1 MKIPADFDAEIW
13 SVVAEI
19 PAGRVAT
26 YGQLARLIGMPG
38 HARRAGRALAL
49 APEGLPPPGRQQ
61 PGPDSA
67 RMDRTAGVARSRR
80 RPFPGQRLRG
90 PFGFG
95 LGGDRIVRRQYPGP
109 AGRFAKKDYGMKR
122 YALLLYILF
131 LAAAV
136 RAATPRPQP
145 LYIVNGK
152 ETSEI
157 RSIPPEDIEN
167 VEMLPADEETIA
179 RYGQRAAHG
188 VMLITLRYDRP
199 ASFPADSAFGSYIAR
214 QVRWDE
220 SEPTARVV
228 LRYKITPDG
237 ETVVQQELESTDN
250 RLKRRV
256 LKAVAEAPRWHP
268 AQKNGAPV
276 ESEGVLSI
284 QLPEGRRMPRQAEL
298 VIR

>member
-1 MKIPADFDAEIW
+1 
-13 SVVAEI
+13 
-19 PAGRVAT
+19 
-26 YGQLARLIGMPG
+26 
-38 HARRAGRALAL
+38 
-49 APEGLPPPGRQQ
+49 
-61 PGPDSA
+61 
-67 RMDRTAGVARSRR
+67 
-80 RPFPGQRLRG
+80 
-90 PFGFG
+90 
-95 LGGDRIVRRQYPGP
+95 
-109 AGRFAKKDYGMKR
+109 MKR

-199 ASFPADSAFGSYIAR
+199 ASFPAD
-214 QVRWDE
+214 
-220 SEPTARVV
+220 
-228 LRYKITPDG
+228 YKITPDG

>member
-1 MKIPADFDAEIW
+1 
-13 SVVAEI
+13 
-19 PAGRVAT
+19 
-26 YGQLARLIGMPG
+26 
-38 HARRAGRALAL
+38 
-49 APEGLPPPGRQQ
+49 
-61 PGPDSA
+61 
-67 RMDRTAGVARSRR
+67 
-80 RPFPGQRLRG
+80 
-90 PFGFG
+90 
-95 LGGDRIVRRQYPGP
+95 
-109 AGRFAKKDYGMKR
+109 MKR

-179 RYGQRAAHG
+179 RYGDKAANG
-188 VMLITLRYDRP
+188 VMLVTLRYDQS
-199 ASFPADSAFGSYIAR
+199 AVFTADSTFGSYIAR

-256 LKAVAEAPRWHP
+256 LKALSEAPHWHP
-268 AQKNGAPV
+268 AQKNGVAV
-276 ESEGVLSI
+276 ASEGVLHI
-284 QLPEGRRMPRQAEL
+284 QLPKGKRMPRPVEL
-298 VIR
+298 VWR

>member
-1 MKIPADFDAEIW
+1 
-13 SVVAEI
+13 
-19 PAGRVAT
+19 
-26 YGQLARLIGMPG
+26 
-38 HARRAGRALAL
+38 
-49 APEGLPPPGRQQ
+49 
-61 PGPDSA
+61 
-67 RMDRTAGVARSRR
+67 
-80 RPFPGQRLRG
+80 
-90 PFGFG
+90 
-95 LGGDRIVRRQYPGP
+95 
-109 AGRFAKKDYGMKR
+109 MKR

-179 RYGQRAAHG
+179 RYGQRAAH
-188 VMLITLRYDRP
+188 

-237 ETVVQQELESTDN
+237 ETIVQQELESTDN

-284 QLPEGRRMPRQAEL
+284 QLPEGR
-298 VIR
+298 

>member
-1 MKIPADFDAEIW
+1 
-13 SVVAEI
+13 
-19 PAGRVAT
+19 
-26 YGQLARLIGMPG
+26 
-38 HARRAGRALAL
+38 
-49 APEGLPPPGRQQ
+49 
-61 PGPDSA
+61 
-67 RMDRTAGVARSRR
+67 
-80 RPFPGQRLRG
+80 
-90 PFGFG
+90 
-95 LGGDRIVRRQYPGP
+95 
-109 AGRFAKKDYGMKR
+109 MKR

-157 RSIPPEDIEN
+157 RSIPPEDI
-167 VEMLPADEETIA
+167 ETIA

>member
-1 MKIPADFDAEIW
+1 
-13 SVVAEI
+13 
-19 PAGRVAT
+19 
-26 YGQLARLIGMPG
+26 
-38 HARRAGRALAL
+38 
-49 APEGLPPPGRQQ
+49 
-61 PGPDSA
+61 
-67 RMDRTAGVARSRR
+67 
-80 RPFPGQRLRG
+80 
-90 PFGFG
+90 
-95 LGGDRIVRRQYPGP
+95 
-109 AGRFAKKDYGMKR
+109 MKR

-188 VMLITLRYDRP
+188 VMLITLRYDQP
-199 ASFPADSAFGSYIAR
+199 AAFPADSTFGHYIAR
-214 QVRWDE
+214 QVRWDA
-220 SEPTARVV
+220 SEPAARVV
-228 LRYKITPDG
+228 LRYKITPEGD
-237 ETVVQQELESTDN
+237 TVVHQELESTDN

-256 LKAVAEAPRWHP
+256 LKAVAGAPRWQP
-268 AQKNGAPV
+268 ALKNGRPI
-276 ESEGVLSI
+276 ETEGVLSI
-284 QLPEGRRMPRQAEL
+284 QLPEGKRIPRPVEL

>member
-1 MKIPADFDAEIW
+1 
-13 SVVAEI
+13 
-19 PAGRVAT
+19 
-26 YGQLARLIGMPG
+26 
-38 HARRAGRALAL
+38 
-49 APEGLPPPGRQQ
+49 
-61 PGPDSA
+61 
-67 RMDRTAGVARSRR
+67 
-80 RPFPGQRLRG
+80 
-90 PFGFG
+90 
-95 LGGDRIVRRQYPGP
+95 
-109 AGRFAKKDYGMKR
+109 MKR

-167 VEMLPADEETIA
+167 VEMFPADEETIA

-188 VMLITLRYDRP
+188 VMLITLRDDRP

-214 QVRWDE
+214 RVEWDPDE
-220 SEPTARVV
+220 VAARVV
-228 LRYKITPDG
+228 LRYRIAPDG
-237 ETVVQQELESTDN
+237 TRSVVQELQSTDN

-256 LKAVAEAPRWHP
+256 LKAVSEAPRWEP
-268 AQKNGAPV
+268 AMKNGQAV
-276 ESEGVLSI
+276 ESEGVLRI
-284 QLPEGRRMPRQAEL
+284 QLPEGKPLPRHMEL

>member
-1 MKIPADFDAEIW
+1 
-13 SVVAEI
+13 
-19 PAGRVAT
+19 
-26 YGQLARLIGMPG
+26 
-38 HARRAGRALAL
+38 
-49 APEGLPPPGRQQ
+49 
-61 PGPDSA
+61 
-67 RMDRTAGVARSRR
+67 
-80 RPFPGQRLRG
+80 
-90 PFGFG
+90 
-95 LGGDRIVRRQYPGP
+95 
-109 AGRFAKKDYGMKR
+109 MKR

-152 ETSEI
+152 ETTEI

-179 RYGQRAAHG
+179 RY
-188 VMLITLRYDRP
+188 
-199 ASFPADSAFGSYIAR
+199 AR

>member
-1 MKIPADFDAEIW
+1 
-13 SVVAEI
+13 
-19 PAGRVAT
+19 
-26 YGQLARLIGMPG
+26 
-38 HARRAGRALAL
+38 
-49 APEGLPPPGRQQ
+49 
-61 PGPDSA
+61 
-67 RMDRTAGVARSRR
+67 
-80 RPFPGQRLRG
+80 
-90 PFGFG
+90 
-95 LGGDRIVRRQYPGP
+95 
-109 AGRFAKKDYGMKR
+109 MKR

-220 SEPTARVV
+220 SEPTARA
-228 LRYKITPDG
+228 
-237 ETVVQQELESTDN
+237 ES
-250 RLKRRV
+250 RGGSPALASGAEERRAGRKRRRV
-256 LKAVAEAPRWHP
+256 EHP
-268 AQKNGAPV
+268 ASRRPAHAAAGGAGHP
-276 ESEGVLSI
+276 LTTP
-284 QLPEGRRMPRQAEL
+284 LPKPANL
-298 VIR
+298 ICKSP

>member
-1 MKIPADFDAEIW
+1 
-13 SVVAEI
+13 
-19 PAGRVAT
+19 
-26 YGQLARLIGMPG
+26 
-38 HARRAGRALAL
+38 
-49 APEGLPPPGRQQ
+49 
-61 PGPDSA
+61 
-67 RMDRTAGVARSRR
+67 
-80 RPFPGQRLRG
+80 
-90 PFGFG
+90 
-95 LGGDRIVRRQYPGP
+95 
-109 AGRFAKKDYGMKR
+109 MKR

-179 RYGQRAAHG
+179 RYGQR
-188 VMLITLRYDRP
+188 

>member
-1 MKIPADFDAEIW
+1 
-13 SVVAEI
+13 
-19 PAGRVAT
+19 
-26 YGQLARLIGMPG
+26 
-38 HARRAGRALAL
+38 
-49 APEGLPPPGRQQ
+49 
-61 PGPDSA
+61 
-67 RMDRTAGVARSRR
+67 
-80 RPFPGQRLRG
+80 
-90 PFGFG
+90 
-95 LGGDRIVRRQYPGP
+95 
-109 AGRFAKKDYGMKR
+109 MKR

-220 SEPTARVV
+220 SCKSP
-228 LRYKITPDG
+228 
-237 ETVVQQELESTDN
+237 
-250 RLKRRV
+250 
-256 LKAVAEAPRWHP
+256 
-268 AQKNGAPV
+268 
-276 ESEGVLSI
+276 
-284 QLPEGRRMPRQAEL
+284 
-298 VIR
+298 

>member
-1 MKIPADFDAEIW
+1 
-13 SVVAEI
+13 
-19 PAGRVAT
+19 
-26 YGQLARLIGMPG
+26 
-38 HARRAGRALAL
+38 
-49 APEGLPPPGRQQ
+49 
-61 PGPDSA
+61 
-67 RMDRTAGVARSRR
+67 
-80 RPFPGQRLRG
+80 
-90 PFGFG
+90 
-95 LGGDRIVRRQYPGP
+95 
-109 AGRFAKKDYGMKR
+109 MKR

-179 RYGQRAAHG
+179 RYGEKAFNG
-188 VMLITLRYDRP
+188 VMVVTLRYDSP
-199 ASFPADSAFGSYIAR
+199 ARFTAAESFDAYIAS
-214 QVRWDE
+214 QVKWSDDE
-220 SEPTARVV
+220 TAARVV

>member
-1 MKIPADFDAEIW
+1 
-13 SVVAEI
+13 
-19 PAGRVAT
+19 
-26 YGQLARLIGMPG
+26 
-38 HARRAGRALAL
+38 
-49 APEGLPPPGRQQ
+49 
-61 PGPDSA
+61 
-67 RMDRTAGVARSRR
+67 
-80 RPFPGQRLRG
+80 
-90 PFGFG
+90 
-95 LGGDRIVRRQYPGP
+95 
-109 AGRFAKKDYGMKR
+109 MKR

-268 AQKNGAPV
+268 AQKNGAEERRAGRKRRRV
-276 ESEGVLSI
+276 EHPASRRPAHAAAGGAGHPLTTP
-284 QLPEGRRMPRQAEL
+284 LPKPANL
-298 VIR
+298 ICKSP

>member
-1 MKIPADFDAEIW
+1 
-13 SVVAEI
+13 
-19 PAGRVAT
+19 
-26 YGQLARLIGMPG
+26 
-38 HARRAGRALAL
+38 
-49 APEGLPPPGRQQ
+49 
-61 PGPDSA
+61 
-67 RMDRTAGVARSRR
+67 
-80 RPFPGQRLRG
+80 
-90 PFGFG
+90 
-95 LGGDRIVRRQYPGP
+95 
-109 AGRFAKKDYGMKR
+109 MKR

-228 LRYKITPDG
+228 LRYNMHARRRDRRPAGARIDRQPP
-237 ETVVQQELESTDN
+237 QAARAES
-250 RLKRRV
+250 RGGSSALASGAEERRAGRKRRRI
-256 LKAVAEAPRWHP
+256 EHP
-268 AQKNGAPV
+268 ASRGPAYAAAGGAGHP
-276 ESEGVLSI
+276 LTTP
-284 QLPEGRRMPRQAEL
+284 LPKPANL
-298 VIR
+298 I

>member
-1 MKIPADFDAEIW
+1 
-13 SVVAEI
+13 
-19 PAGRVAT
+19 
-26 YGQLARLIGMPG
+26 
-38 HARRAGRALAL
+38 
-49 APEGLPPPGRQQ
+49 
-61 PGPDSA
+61 
-67 RMDRTAGVARSRR
+67 
-80 RPFPGQRLRG
+80 
-90 PFGFG
+90 
-95 LGGDRIVRRQYPGP
+95 
-109 AGRFAKKDYGMKR
+109 MKR

-237 ETVVQQELESTDN
+237 ETIVQQDGISRFDVTGQFSVGNGTAVRIALHLNGGQGEFLTGGQMDPSTGKVLQTN
-250 RLKRRV
+250 LRALGIQHGRHRGVQFFPQRLQRVQPRLMLRVGPVGKVEAGHVHSRLDHLPQDAFPVRGGAKGTYNLCLSHLTHSFRHFKRN
-256 LKAVAEAPRWHP
+256 AD
-268 AQKNGAPV
+268 
-276 ESEGVLSI
+276 S
-284 QLPEGRRMPRQAEL
+284 LPL
-298 VIR
+298 

>member
-1 MKIPADFDAEIW
+1 
-13 SVVAEI
+13 
-19 PAGRVAT
+19 
-26 YGQLARLIGMPG
+26 
-38 HARRAGRALAL
+38 
-49 APEGLPPPGRQQ
+49 
-61 PGPDSA
+61 
-67 RMDRTAGVARSRR
+67 
-80 RPFPGQRLRG
+80 
-90 PFGFG
+90 
-95 LGGDRIVRRQYPGP
+95 
-109 AGRFAKKDYGMKR
+109 MKR

-179 RYGQRAAHG
+179 
-188 VMLITLRYDRP
+188 RYDRP

>member
-1 MKIPADFDAEIW
+1 
-13 SVVAEI
+13 
-19 PAGRVAT
+19 
-26 YGQLARLIGMPG
+26 
-38 HARRAGRALAL
+38 
-49 APEGLPPPGRQQ
+49 
-61 PGPDSA
+61 
-67 RMDRTAGVARSRR
+67 
-80 RPFPGQRLRG
+80 
-90 PFGFG
+90 
-95 LGGDRIVRRQYPGP
+95 
-109 AGRFAKKDYGMKR
+109 MKR

-152 ETSEI
+152 ETTEI

-268 AQKNGAPV
+268 AQKNAGRKRRRVEHPASRGPAHAAAGGAGHP
-276 ESEGVLSI
+276 LTTP
-284 QLPEGRRMPRQAEL
+284 LPKPANL
-298 VIR
+298 ICKSP